1 MDELTVAEFWAQRKK
16 SRARV
21 TGANGNGLLVEVEAL
36 PCPEGGKARR
46 VWMPAFGKARP
57 RVTENGTYMPA
68 AYEQNRAALRAAFGD
83 APAGLVHLSVTVERQ
98 MPASWSQRKR
108 DRTRGHYAAA
118 TPDIDNVIGA
128 VMDALFANDSRVIS
142 VFGERRWA
150 DVHALAIEIVP
161 AAE

>member
-1 MDELTVAEFWAQRKK
+1 MTLAEFWATQKHDR
-16 SRARV
+16 SRRARV
-21 TGANGNGLLVEVEAL
+21 VGANTTGLLAQAEAV
-36 PCPEGGKARR
+36 PCAAGGKARR
-46 VWMPAFGKARP
+46 VFMPAFGKARP

-83 APAGLVHLSVTVERQ
+83 APAGMVHLSVTVERK

-150 DVHALAIEIVP
+150 DIHALVIEIVP